1 MPARIKT
8 VYENSIAAELGL
20 EPGDVLL
27 AVNGE
32 EVHDVLDYRYLMNDE
47 DIVLKI
53 QTRQGEIVELDF
65 EKDAYDDLGVEFDSG
80 LMDKA
85 QRCANACVFCFID
98 QLPPGMRDSLYFKD
112 DDTRM
117 SFFQGNYV
125 TLTNLKDADIDRLIR
140 LRVSPINISVHT
152 MNPELRVRMLK
163 NPRARLLPG
172 IMKRFADSGIMMNC
186 QIVLCPEYND
196 GGELRFTLEG
206 LYELRENIISVSV
219 VPLGL
224 TAHRKGLTPMTP
236 VSPEKAAETI
246 AIVEQWQRRARAETG
261 RGFVYAADELYIK
274 AGLPIPDGESYD
286 GYPQIENGVG
296 LIASLKEE
304 FAAALSHG
312 PDKLP
317 DRRVTVITGV
327 AAGPLM
333 ESFAAMVMSK
343 YPNVTV
349 DVAVIVNRFFG
360 ESITVAGLLCGCDI
374 IGQLRGRDLG
384 DCAVISQD
392 MLRDGTD
399 VLLDDITVPQLE
411 AALNVK
417 IVPAG
422 NDGFDLL
429 EKLLDIELM

>member
-27 AVNGE
+27 AINGE
-32 EVHDVLDYRYLMNDE
+32 TVHDVLDYRYLMNDE
-47 DIVLKI
+47 VIELKI
-53 QTRQGEIVELDF
+53 QTAQGEIVDVDF

-98 QLPPGMRDSLYFKD
+98 QLPPGMRETLYFKD
-112 DDTRM
+112 DDTRL

-125 TLTNLKDADIDRLIR
+125 TLTNMKDEDIDRLIR
-140 LRVSPINISVHT
+140 MRVSPINISVHT

-163 NPRARLLPG
+163 NPRAARLPE
-172 IMKRFADSGIMMNC
+172 IMKKFADNGIMMNC

-196 GGELRFTLEG
+196 GEELEYTLKK
-206 LYELRENIISVSV
+206 LYELRENVISVSV

-224 TAHRKGLTPMTP
+224 TKHRQGLAEMTP
-236 VSPEKAAETI
+236 VSPEIASDIIARVTAWQHRAYKET
-246 AIVEQWQRRARAETG
+246 RRN
-261 RGFVYAADELYIK
+261 FVYAADEFYLK
-274 AGLPIPDGESYD
+274 AGIEIPDGEAYD
-286 GYPQIENGVG
+286 GFPQIENGVG

-304 FAAALSHG
+304 FAAALKMA
-312 PDKLP
+312 PPTVD
-317 DRRVTVITGV
+317 DRRVTIVTGV

-333 ESFAAMVMSK
+333 KAFAAMVTDK
-343 YPNVTV
+343 YRNVTV
-349 DVAVIVNRFFG
+349 NVEVVVNHFFG

-374 IGQLRGRDLG
+374 IEQLRGKNMG
-384 DCAVISQD
+384 DAAIIPRD

-399 VLLDDITVPQLE
+399 VLLDDTTVPELE
-411 AALNVK
+411 AALGAPV
-417 IVPAG
+417 IPAD

-429 EKLLDIELM
+429 EKILGVELI